1 MESKLLDGII
11 HGELKPW
18 LVEKKPQRF
27 FSELVIGNTQNQ
39 PANYS
44 ELIDRISI
52 LLREFPKQ
60 LKSIKDE
67 EYIKLPI
74 LEFDYKIKLPSYT
87 NAFTKYYLTLI
98 SLESLRFYNSV
109 IFASENWSDITDVRY
124 QVGKIL
130 NNLKVLSKQT
140 AEELKIREYDFNEI
154 KLADDV
160 GITLQT
166 LLQSLIT
173 VYFNIQS
180 QFQKSLEHIITLKD
194 FYLLNLELPEYSIQY
209 FENNE
214 IAKEADKLQIN
225 SFSHENAEIELI
237 EIELRKFII
246 EKFGITNYSEYK
258 IKVPTHIQDKIK
270 ANIEKEEKKNPGL
283 IKPKT
288 NEPSFLL
295 QFSDLQ
301 ELQGII
307 TSKDNWIIVQD
318 LFGTKENL
326 AIEFNNLSGLRNP
339 IRHSRLV
346 DEVSHLKGVAAIK
359 WFKQQLKLK

>member
-1 MESKLLDGII
+1 MEAKILDGII

-27 FSELVIGNTQNQ
+27 FSELVIGNTLNE
-39 PANYS
+39 PANYN

-52 LLREFPKQ
+52 LLREFPRQ
-60 LKSIKDE
+60 LKNIKDE

-74 LEFDYKIKLPSYT
+74 SEFEYKIKLPSYT
-87 NAFTKYYLTLI
+87 NAFTKFYLTLI

-109 IFASENWSDITDVRY
+109 LFASKNWSDITDVRY

-140 AEELKIREYDFNEI
+140 AEELKIRDYDCKEI
-154 KLADDV
+154 KPAEDV
-160 GITLQT
+160 LIVLQT

-180 QFQKSLEHIITLKD
+180 QFQRSVEHILTLKD
-194 FYLLNLELPEYSIQY
+194 FYLLNLELPESSIQY

-214 IAKEADKLQIN
+214 FAKEVNKLQID
-225 SFSHENAEIELI
+225 SFSQENAEIELI
-237 EIELRKFII
+237 EIELRKLII
-246 EKFGITNYSEYK
+246 EKFGITNFSEYK

-270 ANIEKEEKKNPGL
+270 TNIEKEEKKNPGL
-283 IKPKT
+283 IKPKN